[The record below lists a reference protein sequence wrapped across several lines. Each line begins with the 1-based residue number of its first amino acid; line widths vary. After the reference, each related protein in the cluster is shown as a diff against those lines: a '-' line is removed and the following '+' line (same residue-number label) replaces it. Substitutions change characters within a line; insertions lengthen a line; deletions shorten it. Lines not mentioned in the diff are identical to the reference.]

1 MRHLQVLVKAEI
13 LLLKLAM
20 VAVAML
26 TTSSVYADLPTIV
39 ALDNADFSQYAPQP
53 NNNWL
58 RTNGGSGYQPWT
70 WITDPVGPL
79 QRTDE
84 YHLVET
90 NEFLEKAVKALRI
103 TRAAILYTILFIF
116 GLESKEEDE
125 RVPRDSTGD

>member
-1 MRHLQVLVKAEI
+1 MRHLQVLVEAEI

-79 QRTDE
+79 HTYMEGAGVNNQQ
-84 YHLVET
+84 VEG
-90 NEFLEKAVKALRI
+90 N
-103 TRAAILYTILFIF
+103 YSF
-116 GLESKEEDE
+116 GLSIGSIW
-125 RVPRDSTGD
+125 RPLAAPITGAGEFDVLTRFVASPTNS